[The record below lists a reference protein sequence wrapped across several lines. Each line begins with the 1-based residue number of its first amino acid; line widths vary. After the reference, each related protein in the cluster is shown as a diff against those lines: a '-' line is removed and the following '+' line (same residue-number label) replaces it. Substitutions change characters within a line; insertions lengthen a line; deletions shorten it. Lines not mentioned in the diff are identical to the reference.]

1 MSSAKLLPLIVALWL
16 WAMASSLAAED
27 NADGDA
33 IAAIRRRGGEVI
45 LGAEAYDGQVVA
57 VDLLIAEFGDTDLD
71 LLKGFASLEEL
82 NLRGTKVTD
91 AGIKRLRV
99 LKQLRSLNLTATNL
113 TDAGIA
119 ELMAFPHLESLVLR
133 YTHITDNGVSQLRGR
148 QHSGH

>member
-57 VDLLIAEFGDTDLD
+57 VDLLIAEFGIAIDFGINTWPR
-71 LLKGFASLEEL
+71 FAIDF
-82 NLRGTKVTD
+82 V
-91 AGIKRLRV
+91 
-99 LKQLRSLNLTATNL
+99 
-113 TDAGIA
+113 
-119 ELMAFPHLESLVLR
+119 F
-133 YTHITDNGVSQLRGR
+133 
-148 QHSGH
+148 